1 MTEPVIRALDA
12 SDAALFDTLP
22 DPLGAREGHR
32 LTRYRPDW
40 KRVALRD
47 GRVVARGAW
56 WGGPDDDE
64 PVNVNWFDV
73 AEGEEEAGAELLR
86 SAPWQVELELNAPA
100 GWRDDPALRDAAEA
114 RITAARKAGYDLLVE
129 RLLYRWTPDLGLPQ
143 RPGRLE
149 FRAEPD
155 DSVFFDALRRIH
167 SATLDAHALLAIEEG
182 GLDQA
187 AQQELDFF
195 HWCPSPRDW
204 WQVAY
209 TPEGETAGIHIPAH
223 NPSGPCVG
231 FIGVMP
237 DQRGRGYAYD
247 LLAECTHFLVE
258 RGAEFVTAATDRGNV
273 PMAAN
278 FAKAGFP
285 VVRERLNFQPPRE
298 VRTP

>member
-155 DSVFFDALRRIH
+155 DAVFFDALRRIH

-298 VRTP
+298 ARTA